1 MPIRMAYD
9 HFITKVTPPPPAI
22 ALTAGI
28 VGAGLFLPR
37 GSEGLGLPAPTAF
50 HAFTFYWDTS
60 GAAVTSDPRA
70 YFMRSKREQKQNS
83 GCGGWRIHSSAAT
96 VQVQHATK
104 DNSDA
109 VLLGVF
115 GHIELDN
122 S

>member
-1 MPIRMAYD
+1 MTGDKALHCGLSVMPIRMAYD

-70 YFMRSKREQKQNS
+70 YFMRSKREQKQDS
-83 GCGGWRIHSSAAT
+83 GCGGDGGYTAQQQYKYNTS
-96 VQVQHATK
+96 
-104 DNSDA
+104 
-109 VLLGVF
+109 L
-115 GHIELDN
+115 
-122 S
+122 